1 MTAVTLRSI
10 EKKRPYL
17 LRRCLQEHTRAAYRD
32 AILAA
37 AEEIVLRHGY
47 QATKMADIAE
57 ATGLAVG
64 TLYKY
69 FENKEEVVLAIT
81 ERHCERFQAHV
92 EQPFDSDDPLRQLR
106 QLVGRASEFV
116 EQNGALFNLY
126 LQWKTSECSSGQ
138 RHAYIAQDAAR
149 ERFALLI
156 TELLN
161 RGVQARSIRSD
172 IPTVQLVWALL
183 ATLEVLLW
191 EWWRQPKSF
200 SCKLRGD
207 QIVTVFLEGA
217 VARTHPR
224 GGKKLVK

>member
-1 MTAVTLRSI
+1 MTGVAHRAI
-10 EKKRPYL
+10 EKKRPHL
-17 LRRCLQEHTRAAYRD
+17 LRSCLQEHARAAYRD

-37 AEEIVLRHGY
+37 AEEVVLRHGY

-57 ATGLAVG
+57 ATGVAVG
-64 TLYKY
+64 TVYKY
-69 FENKEEVVLAIT
+69 FENKEAVVLAIT
-81 ERHCERFQAHV
+81 ERHRERFQAHI
-92 EQPFDSDDPLRQLR
+92 ERPFDSDDPLRQLR

-126 LQWKTSECSSGQ
+126 LQWKVSECSSGE
-138 RHAYIAQDAAR
+138 RLSHFTQDAAR

-156 TELLN
+156 TALLS
-161 RGVQARSIRSD
+161 RGVQARRIRSD

-183 ATLEVLLW
+183 ATLEVVLW
-191 EWWRQPKSF
+191 EWWRQPTSF

-217 VARTHPR
+217 AARAR
-224 GGKKLVK
+224 VQGSKE